1 MRGIA
6 HKAILCL
13 MMCIIFRVSGQTVIQ
28 SNISGTI
35 TDGKG
40 NPRPGAIVMLMNAG
54 LVDTADTNGHFS
66 LQGAVGVHP
75 LQSPSAAD
83 NGVGIRNGRLYFTIH
98 HVKTPVKIELFN
110 CRGRMLFSMPPADFL
125 PGSHYVTIGT
135 LSSQNIA
142 LIAIARITIGSNE
155 TILRFA
161 DLGGPSVQSPSVPQG
176 PRFLAKTQAVVD
188 TLLVSDYDFLTSRTA
203 ITEYTGSSQT
213 ISLTKDNRTDKL
225 VLNDVYA
232 LGPGKITQST
242 DEIYRAPGGDSGT
255 TMSFYA
261 KRRLEPP
268 DNLDVDYVSFSNPK
282 GPWPHRIVYSREFLP
297 INWAIDSFTIV
308 VFSHGLDT
316 INPHQVLHAL
326 YGADTTGSSDTFTLD
341 LHPGDLHAFLG
352 RCKVAVPD
360 FDTMPVHNFL
370 AANGINNY
378 NDLLHLAYF
387 DSVQMAY
394 YRYLC
399 VVVSTAHACIEMQK
413 ILPLRLAK
421 RAGRSVSPARLA
433 KIMEFGPTTIAED
446 LLKTMLKNV
455 LREIARDLL
464 AKPPESGFDAL
475 LCEGADQNWDECK
488 YEYVRYKKDFYGDV
502 PQEAIDKC
510 MKICT
515 WATLACFS
523 NICEPMTLEEVE
535 AGDIKKQLAIFDEQY
550 FGGGTFGPGGVL
562 TKKSQKR
569 LR

>member
-1 MRGIA
+1 
-6 HKAILCL
+6 
-13 MMCIIFRVSGQTVIQ
+13 MMFIMFRVCGQTVIQ
-28 SNISGTI
+28 SNISGTV
-35 TDGKG
+35 TDDKG

-54 LVDTADTNGHFS
+54 IVDTADTNGHFS
-66 LQGAVGVHP
+66 LQGDVGVHQ
-75 LQSPSAAD
+75 LQSPSVAD

-98 HVKTPVKIELFN
+98 NVKTPVKVELFN
-110 CRGRMLFSMPPADFL
+110 CRGRMLFSMPPVDFL
-125 PGSHYVTIGT
+125 PGSHYVAIGT

-142 LIAIARITIGSNE
+142 LIAIARVTIGSNE

-161 DLGGPSVQSPSVPQG
+161 DLGGPSVQSKPSSRS

-188 TLLVSDYDFLTSRTA
+188 TLLVSDYDFLNSRTL
-203 ITEYTGSSQT
+203 ITEYAGSPQQ
-213 ISLTKDNRTDKL
+213 IALTKDNRTDKL

-232 LGPGKITQST
+232 FGPGRIGEST

-255 TMSFYA
+255 TISFYA
-261 KRRLEPP
+261 KRQLEPP
-268 DNLDVDYVSFSNPK
+268 DNLDIDYVSFSNPEPN
-282 GPWPHRIVYSREFLP
+282 GVWPHRIVYSRELLP

-326 YGADTTGSSDTFTLD
+326 YGADTSGSSDTFTLD

-378 NDLLHLAYF
+378 NDLLHKAYF

-399 VVVSTAHACIEMQK
+399 VVVSTAHACIELQK
-413 ILPLRLAK
+413 AFPVSLAK
-421 RAGRSVSPARLA
+421 RAGKPDFDPCANDR
-433 KIMEFGPTTIAED
+433 FCPTTIAKI
-446 LLKTMLKNV
+446 LLKAMLKNV

-464 AKPPESGFDAL
+464 AKKPSSGFDAL
-475 LCEGADQNWDECK
+475 LCEGGDQNWDECK
-488 YEYVRYKKDFYGDV
+488 YEYVRYKKDFYGTV
-502 PQEAIDKC
+502 PQEATDKC
-510 MKICT
+510 MKICS
-515 WATLACFS
+515 WVTLACFT
-523 NICEPMTLEEVE
+523 NICEPMTLEEAE
-535 AGDIKKQLAIFDEQY
+535 AMDIKKQLAAFDQQY
-550 FGGGTFGPGGVL
+550 FGGALSSGGVL
-562 TKKSQKR
+562 AKR
-569 LR
+569 GRK